1 MRVTSK
7 TRKLLADIKKM
18 CLGRADCKSCPFWDN
33 VLECRLCNPWN
44 WCIDDLEEYKE
55 VQGDD

>member
-1 MRVTSK
+1 MRVTRK

-44 WCIDDLEEYKE
+44 WCIDDWEEYKN
-55 VQGDD
+55 D

>member
-18 CLGRADCKSCPFWDN
+18 CADKRCAVCPFWDN
-33 VLECRLCNPWN
+33 VLECRLNLPYCWS
-44 WCIDDLEEYKE
+44 IDDWEEYK
-55 VQGDD
+55 DD